1 MEHAGRCS
9 AAVDSSLFAEV
20 IHLDS
25 VGHSQSAEVAVAE
38 AVAEAVAAEEVEE
51 QVELEEEQA
60 MQSVWQDD
68 RCHSL

>member
-38 AVAEAVAAEEVEE
+38 AVAAEEVEE